1 MSLITDAIFVK
12 ALRSNADLIAQLPA
26 GDVYNTAI
34 ALPDEDADNAPLPY
48 VIVSFDG
55 LNNQDTTKDNDYD
68 GLTDTVTIGIEIAA
82 ETRPKLGELARIV
95 RKTLREY
102 FREHQ
107 GDDSD
112 EDYQLIPDDMTFS
125 AQPVQYDSLKP
136 CYWQQLTYQCDTKP
150 DDNEQD

>member
-82 ETRPKLGELARIV
+82 ETRPKLGELARSV

-107 GDDSD
+107 DDDSD
-112 EDYQLIPDDMTFS
+112 EDYQLIPEDMTLS

-136 CYWQQLTYQCDTKP
+136 CYWQLLTYQCDTKP
-150 DDNEQD
+150 DDYEQD

>member
-12 ALRSNADLIAQLPA
+12 ALRSNADLIAALPA

-34 ALPDEDADNAPLPY
+34 ALPDEDIDNAEVPY
-48 VIVSFDG
+48 IIVSFDG
-55 LNNQDTTKDNDYD
+55 LNNQDAIKDDDYEAD
-68 GLTDTVTIGIEIAA
+68 TDIVQIGIEIAA
-82 ETRPKLGELARIV
+82 KTRPQLGELARAV

-112 EDYQLIPDDMTFS
+112 EDFALIPEDMTLT

-136 CYWQQLTYQCDTKP
+136 CYWQQLQYQCDTKP

>member
-12 ALRSNADLIAQLPA
+12 ALRSNADLIAALPA

-34 ALPDEDADNAPLPY
+34 ALPDEDADNAEVPY
-48 VIVSFDG
+48 IIVSFDG
-55 LNNQDTTKDNDYD
+55 LNNQDATKDDDYEAD
-68 GLTDTVTIGIEIAA
+68 TDQVQIGIEIAA
-82 ETRPKLGELARIV
+82 KTRPQLGELARSV

-112 EDYQLIPDDMTFS
+112 EDYQLIPEDMTS
-125 AQPVQYDSLKP
+125 TAQPGQYDSLKP
-136 CYWQQLTYQCDTKP
+136 CYWQQLQYQCDTTI
-150 DDNEQD
+150 DDNEQS

>member
-82 ETRPKLGELARIV
+82 ETRPKLGELARSV

-112 EDYQLIPDDMTFS
+112 EDYQLIPEDMTLS

-136 CYWQQLTYQCDTKP
+136 CYWQRLTYQCDTNI
-150 DDNEQD
+150 DDYEQD

>member
-12 ALRSNADLIAQLPA
+12 ALRSNAALIAQLPA

-82 ETRPKLGELARIV
+82 ETRPKLGELARSV

-112 EDYQLIPDDMTFS
+112 EDFALIPEDMTLS

-136 CYWQQLTYQCDTKP
+136 CYWQRLTYQCDTNI
-150 DDNEQD
+150 DDYEQD